1 MTDLVPG
8 DHLRLPRADGRWE
21 TFFVSREGRL
31 IPPLAGSFRTS
42 GKRPKAAAFGDIV
55 TFKGERFIL
64 RRSSSGKIYGEE
76 VK

>member
-31 IPPLAGSFRTS
+31 IPPLAGSFRT
-42 GKRPKAAAFGDIV
+42 PKAAAFGDIV